1 MHEDV
6 RIRLVGKVP
15 LDRFVGAVGVADENL
30 KALLDH
36 RVETTPD
43 LGGKPRERAILK
55 YLKIETLAMAKGEAI
70 PRHAKPRLGA
80 E

>member
-15 LDRFVGAVGVADENL
+15 LDRFVGSVGITDEDL

-36 RVETTPD
+36 RVETTPH
-43 LGGKPRERAILK
+43 LGGKPRHL
-55 YLKIETLAMAKGEAI
+55 
-70 PRHAKPRLGA
+70 P
-80 E
+80 

>member
-15 LDRFVGAVGVADENL
+15 LDRFVGAVGVAHEDL

-36 RVETTPD
+36 RVETAPD
-43 LGGKPRERAILK
+43 LGGKPRNLS
-55 YLKIETLAMAKGEAI
+55 
-70 PRHAKPRLGA
+70 
-80 E
+80 